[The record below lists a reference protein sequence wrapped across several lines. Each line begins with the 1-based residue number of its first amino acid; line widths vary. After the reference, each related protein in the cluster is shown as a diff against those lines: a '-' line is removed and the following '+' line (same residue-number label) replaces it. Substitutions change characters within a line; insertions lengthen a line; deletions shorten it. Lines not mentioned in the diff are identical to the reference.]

1 MIAVIKTGGKQ
12 YVVKEG
18 DVLTIEKLDA
28 DTGAA
33 VSFEVLLVAEP
44 DGAKVDVGAPTLS
57 KKVEGEV
64 VSHGRAKKI
73 EVVKY
78 KAKSRYRRR
87 VGHRQPFTKVKIKK
101 IA

>member
-12 YVVKEG
+12 YLVQEG

-28 DTGAA
+28 EPGQT
-33 VSFEVLLVAEP
+33 VEFEVLLKAE
-44 DGAKVDVGAPTLS
+44 GENVKVGAPMLLG
-57 KKVEGEV
+57 KVSGEV

-78 KAKSRYRRR
+78 KPKSRYTRRT
-87 VGHRQPFTKVKIKK
+87 GHRQHFTKVKIGK
-101 IA
+101 IS